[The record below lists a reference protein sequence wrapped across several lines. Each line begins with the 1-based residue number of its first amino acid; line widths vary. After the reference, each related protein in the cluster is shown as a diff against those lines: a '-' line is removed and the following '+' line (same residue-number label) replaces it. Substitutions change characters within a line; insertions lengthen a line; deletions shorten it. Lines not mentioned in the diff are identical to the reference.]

1 MKKSKNTI
9 SSWLKEHGDPE
20 IDKFVEKNLAITE
33 KEHTKRDLTPEY
45 LNVDWVGICE
55 DFNLKSG
62 DISLEQELKVEEA
75 INNINEVLNQFINQ
89 NEAQYEVILSNR
101 NIMKKLMKHEVGSL
115 TNGTHK
121 TNTLRGVTYYELFNT
136 LGQPTY
142 DNDSHSDKV
151 QVEWVIEWQDEVYTI
166 YDWKTYD
173 REYTINELNTW
184 SIGSKVPSD
193 DFYHYLVY
201 QVDQK
206 VKEELLISKL
216 N

>member
-1 MKKSKNTI
+1 
-9 SSWLKEHGDPE
+9 
-20 IDKFVEKNLAITE
+20 
-33 KEHTKRDLTPEY
+33 
-45 LNVDWVGICE
+45 
-55 DFNLKSG
+55 
-62 DISLEQELKVEEA
+62 
-75 INNINEVLNQFINQ
+75 
-89 NEAQYEVILSNR
+89 
-101 NIMKKLMKHEVGSL
+101 MKHEVGSL
-115 TNGTHK
+115 TNGNRE
-121 TNTLRGVTYYELFNT
+121 TNKLRGVTYYELFNT
-136 LGQPTY
+136 LGLPTY
-142 DNDSHSDKV
+142 DNNSYTDKT